1 MSNEN
6 YRWGY
11 AFLKSDS
18 NLDSSARFDLMR
30 QAIQMYLDHESNK
43 IIEGENYGGTL
54 KMKGYASLGSFGGVR
69 FEGNFNTEKGK
80 ANLSFLIS
88 EQTYAGFGDLERDAS
103 LLN

>member
-43 IIEGENYGGTL
+43 IIE
-54 KMKGYASLGSFGGVR
+54 
-69 FEGNFNTEKGK
+69 
-80 ANLSFLIS
+80 
-88 EQTYAGFGDLERDAS
+88 
-103 LLN
+103 